1 MVAARES
8 LASFGGMTSL
18 ERLHQVRRLIT
29 DCKMQGGPHVT
40 VEDVCRYVAR
50 HLDISE
56 ARAVDLIN
64 RAALLEINRTPHQ
77 R

>member
-1 MVAARES
+1 MVGARES

-18 ERLHQVRRLIT
+18 ERLQQVRTLIA
-29 DCKMQGGPHVT
+29 DCKMQGAPHVA

-50 HLDISE
+50 HLDIAE
-56 ARAVDLIN
+56 ARAADLIN

>member
-1 MVAARES
+1 MVSARES

-18 ERLHQVRRLIT
+18 ERLHQVRTLIT

-50 HLDISE
+50 HLDISD
-56 ARAVDLIN
+56 ARAADLIN
-64 RAALLEINRTPHQ
+64 RAALLEIRKPSDQ